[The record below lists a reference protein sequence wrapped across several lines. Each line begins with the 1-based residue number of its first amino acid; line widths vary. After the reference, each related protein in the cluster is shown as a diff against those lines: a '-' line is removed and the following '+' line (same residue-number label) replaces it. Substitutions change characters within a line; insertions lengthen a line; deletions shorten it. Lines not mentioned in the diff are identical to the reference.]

1 MLKEK
6 GYDEFLAQQLKE
18 AREEVELGKVLSHEA
33 SKAQTLKLLERKAR
47 EFSAMENKS
56 YA

>member
-18 AREEVELGKVLSHEA
+18 AREEVKAGKVLSHA
-33 SKAQTLKLLERKAR
+33 DSKAQTLKLLERKAS
-47 EFSAMENKS
+47 EFSAMENKI

>member
-18 AREEVELGKVLSHEA
+18 AREEVELGKVLSHED
-33 SKAQTLKLLERKAR
+33 SKTQTLKLLERKAR
-47 EFSAMENKS
+47 EFSAMENKI